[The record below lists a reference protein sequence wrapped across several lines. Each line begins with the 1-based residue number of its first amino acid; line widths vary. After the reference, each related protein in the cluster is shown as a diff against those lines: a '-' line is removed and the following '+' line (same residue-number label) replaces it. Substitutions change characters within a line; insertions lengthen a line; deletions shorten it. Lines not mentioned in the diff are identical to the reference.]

1 MDRGSRHARIDA
13 RPGPLTVDL
22 NPTAV
27 LVIGM
32 QNDFGTEGGMFRR
45 AGVYISTIQA
55 TGGLTAHVL
64 LEAHIPALSVNHLKR
79 GHRAT

>member
-1 MDRGSRHARIDA
+1 MDRGSSHAYVDA

-27 LVIGM
+27 LAIGM

-45 AGVYISTIQA
+45 AGICISTIQA
-55 TGGLTAHVL
+55 TGRLTAHVPL
-64 LEAHIPALSVNHLKR
+64 AAHDAALPVNSLKMR
-79 GHRAT
+79 RRAT